1 MSHII
6 YKMKNI
12 DVKKMPVKL
21 IYVTRSEYDKDWHS
35 IPHSHPFTEL
45 FYIVKGKGYF
55 LLPNRQIPVKENDL
69 VIINPFIDHTEK
81 SNQQDSLEYI
91 AFGIEGIAF
100 TYQNENELQ
109 QEGFYIYQGYKEDI
123 LFYLNKWLDE
133 VKNGNKEYEVVCQ
146 NIIEILIIK
155 LERERKLKVEKSEP
169 KRINKDIAFIKQY
182 INKNYRLNITLDQLA
197 DLKHLNKYYLAHS
210 FKNNVGIS
218 PIEYLNQVRIR
229 EAQTLL
235 ETTDY
240 NIADISSMIG
250 FSSQSYFT
258 QTFRRH
264 VNKTPSQYRKQMKMS
279 G

>member
-1 MSHII
+1 
-6 YKMKNI
+6 
-12 DVKKMPVKL
+12 MPVKL

>member
-6 YKMKNI
+6 YKMKDI
-12 DVKKMPVKL
+12 DIKKMPVKL
-21 IYVTRSEYDKDWHS
+21 IYVTRSEYGKDWHS

-55 LLPNRQIPVKENDL
+55 LLPDQQIPVKENDL
-69 VIINPFIDHTEK
+69 VIINPFIEHTEK

-91 AFGIEGIAF
+91 ALGIEGIAF
-100 TYQNENELQ
+100 SYQNETELQ
-109 QEGFYIYQGYKEDI
+109 QEGFYIYQGYKEDV
-123 LFYLNKWLDE
+123 LFYLNKLLDE
-133 VKNGNKEYEVVCQ
+133 VKNGSKEFEVVCQ

-155 LERERKLKVEKSEP
+155 LERERKLKVEKSEL

-182 INKNYRLNITLDQLA
+182 INRNYRSNITLDQLSN
-197 DLKHLNKYYLAHS
+197 LKHLNKYYLAHS
-210 FKNNVGIS
+210 FKNNVGVS

-229 EAQTLL
+229 EAQVLL
-235 ETTDY
+235 ETTDF
-240 NIADISSMIG
+240 NIADISGMIG

-264 VNKTPSQYRKQMKMS
+264 QNETPSQYRKRMKMS